1 MLRTR
6 KAHRASVAALS
17 TASCLCCLGAW
28 AASAGR
34 APHTSPAHASAPP
47 ALGAP
52 QCTGANPRYPR
63 IAELKQLLIDAW
75 ERPIAETLTTEPGLG
90 ATAVPLT

>member
-1 MLRTR
+1 MGLPPACPR
-6 KAHRASVAALS
+6 RACAARR
-17 TASCLCCLGAW
+17 AQRC
-28 AASAGR
+28 
-34 APHTSPAHASAPP
+34 APHPTPP
-47 ALGAP
+47 HPDPL

-63 IAELKQLLIDAW
+63 IAELRQLLIDAW

>member
-1 MLRTR
+1 MATQLPSCPHRLQMLYPAGTR
-6 KAHRASVAALS
+6 SAS
-17 TASCLCCLGAW
+17 
-28 AASAGR
+28 SAV
-34 APHTSPAHASAPP
+34 
-47 ALGAP
+47 

-90 ATAVPLT
+90 ATMVLLS